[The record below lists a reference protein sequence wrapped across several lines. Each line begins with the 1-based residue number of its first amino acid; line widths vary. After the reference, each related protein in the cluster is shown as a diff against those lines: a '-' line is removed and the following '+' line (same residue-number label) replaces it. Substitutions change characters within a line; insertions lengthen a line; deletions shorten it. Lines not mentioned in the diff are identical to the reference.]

1 MIRKIGSI
9 PIQGVFPWHF
19 LSVTVSLGAILL
31 LCGCG
36 TNPAR
41 NETAPVESI
50 LYKRFVVSSGSFGC
64 KVRAD
69 DPKLQFDEQADPAHE
84 RAVFRVPGGSYRSI
98 ERFRLGQH
106 PLLTWPDVE
115 INEHRLIQTVKLYVT
130 RVLIPNFE
138 LVEAVEAFTYT
149 IEDQLIRYIALN
161 VQQGAHSQQHAFLF
175 FFTPDFFNVMHYTNA
190 LVFEGS
196 LLRRA
201 MDEFYSQ
208 CHFND
213 RRPLAENPM
222 PPPVQVTP

>member
-1 MIRKIGSI
+1 MGSSR
-9 PIQGVFPWHF
+9 IQGAYTRHF
-19 LSVTVSLGAILL
+19 LSVTVNLGAVFM

-36 TNPAR
+36 TTPVPD
-41 NETAPVESI
+41 ETTPVESI
-50 LYKRFVVSSGSFGC
+50 FHKEFVVSSGSFGC

-69 DPKLQFDEQADPAHE
+69 DPKLQFEEQADADHE

-98 ERFRLGQH
+98 ERFRLGKH
-106 PLLTWPDVE
+106 PLLTWPNVE
-115 INEHRLIQTVKLYVT
+115 INEHRLIQTIKLYVT

-138 LVEAVEAFTYT
+138 LVEAIEAFTYK
-149 IEDQLIRYIALN
+149 IEDQLIRYVVLN
-161 VQQGAHSQQHAFLF
+161 VQQGAHSQQHAFLM
-175 FFTPDFFNVMHYTNA
+175 FFTPEFFNVMHYTNA

-213 RRPLAENPM
+213 RRPPEVVTM